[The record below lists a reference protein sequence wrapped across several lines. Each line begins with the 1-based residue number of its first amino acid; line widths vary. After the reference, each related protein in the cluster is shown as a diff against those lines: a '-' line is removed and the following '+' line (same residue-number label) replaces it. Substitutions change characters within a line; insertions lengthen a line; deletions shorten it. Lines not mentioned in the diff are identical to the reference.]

1 LYTSLRSSGSLKK
14 HLPNFSDTNKEDFHD
29 RDRKKALIKS
39 ESKYFFIRS
48 FAKGM
53 NVLELLSDNEALTV
67 TQVAKLMNIN
77 RAGSHRFLSTLKE
90 LGYADKDDSSRYY
103 LTSKVIELGM
113 KVLDRFEI
121 RKIARPFLQEL
132 SAKFNETIN
141 LGYFNGEEV
150 LTIDKIDSTEILRM
164 DAGIGGGEPA
174 YCTSLGKAILAFLPD
189 VQLEEY
195 LQATELTPFTSNT
208 VISKDRLKEE
218 LMHIKENGYAID
230 DEELSVGLRCVGAPL
245 FDHSGQ
251 ALYAISIS
259 GPSIR
264 MGSKKIE
271 EMQRELKKIC
281 QNLSGKMGNYY
292 F

>member
-1 LYTSLRSSGSLKK
+1 M
-14 HLPNFSDTNKEDFHD
+14 DFHD
-29 RDRKKALIKS
+29 QDKELAPTGGGD
-39 ESKYFFIRS
+39 KYFFIRS

-53 NVLELLSDNEALTV
+53 NVLEHLADNEFLTV
-67 TQVAKLMNIN
+67 AQVARLMNIN
-77 RAGSHRFLSTLKE
+77 RASSHRFLSTLKE
-90 LGYADKDDSSRYY
+90 LGYADKDDNARYY

-132 SAKFNETIN
+132 SIKFNETIN
-141 LGYFNGEEV
+141 LVYFNGEKV
-150 LTIDKIDSTEILRM
+150 LTIDKIDSTERLRM

-189 VQLEEY
+189 RKLEQY
-195 LQATELTPFTSNT
+195 LQATELIPFTPNT
-208 VISKDRLKEE
+208 VISKDKLKEE
-218 LMHIKENGYAID
+218 LLHIRENGYAID
-230 DEELSVGLRCVGAPL
+230 DEELSIGLRCVGAPL
-245 FDHSGQ
+245 FDHTGQ
-251 ALYAISIS
+251 ARFAISLS

-281 QNLSGKMGNYY
+281 QKLSGIMGNYH

>member
-1 LYTSLRSSGSLKK
+1 MRTGFHDQDKK
-14 HLPNFSDTNKEDFHD
+14 H
-29 RDRKKALIKS
+29 ALIES
-39 ESKYFFIRS
+39 EDKYFFIRS

-53 NVLELLSDNEALTV
+53 NVLELLSDNEFLTV
-67 TQVAKLMNIN
+67 AQAARLMNIN
-77 RAGSHRFLSTLKE
+77 RASSHRFLSTLKE
-90 LGYADKDDSSRYY
+90 LGYADKDDNSRYY

-121 RKIARPFLQEL
+121 RKIARPYLQEL
-132 SAKFNETIN
+132 SNKFNETIN

-189 VQLEEY
+189 EQLEQY
-195 LQATELTPFTSNT
+195 LQATDLIPLTSNT
-208 VISKDRLKEE
+208 VISKAKLKTE
-218 LMHIKENGYAID
+218 LMLVRENGYSID

-245 FDHSGQ
+245 FNHSGQ

-264 MGSKKIE
+264 MGSKRIE

-281 QNLSGKMGNYY
+281 HNLSGKMGQYH